1 MMNTKII
8 PENIFQE
15 TVKKE
20 NQNNTMFDKDSIL
33 YKKNEIL
40 DKLSQQK
47 LWGAVKLSG
56 YTQIPCTS
64 SRGPCEVGGMLF
76 DYIEYD

>member
-33 YKKNEIL
+33 YKKNEIRFFTAITL
-40 DKLSQQK
+40 PLI
-47 LWGAVKLSG
+47 LAACGGGGGGGAV
-56 YTQIPCTS
+56 TNT
-64 SRGPCEVGGMLF
+64 
-76 DYIEYD
+76 